1 MFLFLV
7 VQVKLKDSLV
17 SSLSFVQTRE
27 AELAWVDG
35 RLVIERSKLNFK
47 DEDKM
52 ETDQD
57 YRRDVVPILE
67 QLPPEEVGSLI
78 LLTILLISLWL

>member
-1 MFLFLV
+1 M
-7 VQVKLKDSLV
+7 V
-17 SSLSFVQTRE
+17 SSLSFAQTRE

-35 RLVIERSKLNFK
+35 RLVLERSKLNFK

-67 QLPPEEVGSLI
+67 QLPPEEVGFLI
-78 LLTILLISLWL
+78 LFTMLLISLSL